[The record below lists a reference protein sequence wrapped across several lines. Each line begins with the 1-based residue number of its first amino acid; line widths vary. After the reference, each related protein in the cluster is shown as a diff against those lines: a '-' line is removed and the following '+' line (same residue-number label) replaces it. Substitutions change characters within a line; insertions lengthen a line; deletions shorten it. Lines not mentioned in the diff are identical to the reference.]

1 MHQDASRD
9 DLPTSSSKPHAKHKH
24 GREARPCFARK
35 SWRHV
40 RQRGMDMT
48 QSKDIKW
55 KDQ

>member
-1 MHQDASRD
+1 MMHHEMLFEQ
-9 DLPTSSSKPHAKHKH
+9 LLSKPHAKNKH
-24 GREARPCFARK
+24 ERAARPCFVEK

-40 RQRGMDMT
+40 RQSSMDMT

>member
-1 MHQDASRD
+1 MMHHGMLFQQ
-9 DLPTSSSKPHAKHKH
+9 LSSKPHAKDKH
-24 GREARPCFARK
+24 GRATRPCFAGK

-40 RQRGMDMT
+40 KQRNMDMT